1 MSMENIS
8 ETSLFIH
15 SEQSSSRNIP
25 ISLLLGM
32 ISLPVIFWYVVT
44 YFVS

>member
-1 MSMENIS
+1 MENIS

-15 SEQSSSRNIP
+15 PEQSCSSNIP

-44 YFVS
+44 FFVG

>member
-1 MSMENIS
+1 MSMGNIS
-8 ETSLFIH
+8 ETSQFIH
-15 SEQSSSRNIP
+15 SEQSRSSNIP
-25 ISLLLGM
+25 ISLLLGI

>member
-1 MSMENIS
+1 MSMGNIS
-8 ETSLFIH
+8 ETSQFIH
-15 SEQSSSRNIP
+15 PEQSRSSNIP
-25 ISLLLGM
+25 ISLLLGI